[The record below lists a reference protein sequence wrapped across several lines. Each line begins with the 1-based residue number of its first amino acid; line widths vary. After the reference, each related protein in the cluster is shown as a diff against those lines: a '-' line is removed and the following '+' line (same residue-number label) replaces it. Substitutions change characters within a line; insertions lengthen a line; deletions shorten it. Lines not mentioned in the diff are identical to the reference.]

1 MEVEVTLCLGT
12 QIPKLKA
19 LYSLPTKCRRVKA
32 LLLSQRLSGSKPEE
46 GEMEQE
52 PQDHLERLCGG
63 TGWSSST

>member
-19 LYSLPTKCRRVKA
+19 LCYLPTKRWCAKA
-32 LLLSQRLSGSKPEE
+32 LLMSQRLSGSQPEE

-52 PQDHLERLCGG
+52 PQGHHERLRGG
-63 TGWSSST
+63 AGWSSSA